1 MAEILILIFSII
13 ALIFSVVIHEVAH
26 GAVANSLGDPTAK
39 YAGRLTLNPLKH
51 FDWVGSFFLPLLLTL
66 LRSPFI
72 FGWAKPVPIN
82 PYNFRDQKYG
92 QVKVA
97 VAGVAANFA
106 LAAIF
111 GLILRFWPVILDPV
125 SAGFYTLA
133 QSVVIINLGLAVF
146 NLIPIPPLDGSHILF
161 AFLPPS
167 QTDFKI
173 FLQKYGSGFF
183 VGVYI
188 FLFARYLADYRVFIS
203 DNHRSRVGMIAP
215 RPLAGMRVLLLKR
228 VRPF

>member
-51 FDWVGSFFLPLLLTL
+51 LDWVGSFFLPLLLIL

-133 QSVVIINLGLAVF
+133 QSVVIINLVLAVF

-161 AFLPPS
+161 ALLPPS
-167 QTDFKI
+167 QEDFKI
-173 FLQKYGSGFF
+173 FLQRYGFVFLFIIIYFLSPIMDPILMFLYRLI
-183 VGVYI
+183 VGVPP
-188 FLFARYLADYRVFIS
+188 V
-203 DNHRSRVGMIAP
+203 
-215 RPLAGMRVLLLKR
+215 
-228 VRPF
+228 